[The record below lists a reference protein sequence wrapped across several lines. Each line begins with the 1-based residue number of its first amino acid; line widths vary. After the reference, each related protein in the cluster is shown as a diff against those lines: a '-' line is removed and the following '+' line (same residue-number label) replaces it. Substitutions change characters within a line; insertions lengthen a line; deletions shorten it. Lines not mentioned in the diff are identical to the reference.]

1 MSLKPVR
8 ARPLKGDASKV
19 YKLFKSGDD
28 SNFMVAMSLVDSV
41 LEGLEVL
48 LDDLNVTQEGKIK
61 SGKRFEGSEKNQH
74 HLNALLMALLASSAS
89 ERAQALRD
97 QTKIISITTAAI
109 PQLSVFPNLKAAK
122 LYIGADCLVEN
133 LACFGS
139 TPFLEYLTLYSQAV
153 PFNSGKKS
161 AQLKSLKGL
170 DAPNLLSLTTAGLEL
185 LDINS
190 LENCSKLQHVF
201 LQRNQ
206 ELKDITALSRT
217 ASSLVN
223 LSLAGSLAIE
233 NLMPLKKAHNLEFL
247 DVSSLEKIT
256 DLSALKNCTKLQYI
270 DFSNCKSLHSFDGLC
285 MATISDKYPGNSM
298 RIYGADEFSL
308 VNLKAL
314 KSLRSLP
321 PVALELTKVKIFG
334 LDSLTSLDG
343 LERSQHLQK
352 LVLTKSALQ
361 DLSAIAQLTNI
372 KEIECVQCDEI
383 MDASV
388 LGELTQLE
396 KVTFTKCQNLEILPS
411 QWKSKVKVLK
421 LLGCPALKPIESLPP
436 GLDKKDIE
444 ISDRKL
450 LPREKPVKALK
461 SDMRSL
467 WKLLSS
473 RDVANVRMGLS
484 LSEALTTAIDDLI
497 SDVSIKNGELKR
509 GKRFDGTGP
518 AQPFLDMALFGL
530 MSGAVKGS
538 KLAKSREDIQ
548 TLTVSLTT
556 ESFDLKGFD
565 NIETLTLLMVDDTTP
580 DLRNFGALP
589 ALKNLKI
596 NGGAGKLLSL
606 NGLDAPLLEEVQLK
620 GAGLVNVEALSKS
633 PLLKNIDLSENNKLS
648 SLEGIRASAATLKSL
663 NLQKCESLKSIEP
676 VGNFTQLKELYL
688 ADCKSL
694 KSIEALNKI
703 KTLTTL
709 TLENCCALSSLKGID
724 GLTLEIPTRY
734 SYGGSV
740 FSLSDCSSLATLEY
754 FPKIPDSVD
763 SLDLCSMISLKSLQH
778 LPQLSEVKSLRAYNS
793 GFQDILAIHNIPN
806 LKSAIFSNCSML
818 KDVQCLGQH
827 TTLKKVTLS
836 STAIEKLPQQW
847 KAPLEELDISQNSLL
862 ADLGQLPSSL
872 GQLNITACNTL
883 SSLKGIEG
891 CKALIKLNANQ
902 CDQLTSLKG
911 LQHCT
916 QLEELHISMR
926 VNDHVALTGLKNTQ
940 IHIAIPDDFSVFP
953 DEWLASVNKLQDSE
967 LHLAR
972 SSHLFGAS
980 TEKTKFDYNQ
990 LSLLQC
996 AKTLNFEKWDF
1007 QLNYD
1012 EMGWLLKMP
1021 NLQSLRFTQRGRMAY
1036 RIGSSVYDD
1045 LNKIRKLQN
1054 IICTEGGFTRP
1065 AFLIAHD

>member
-1 MSLKPVR
+1 MSLTPAR

-28 SNFMVAMSLVDSV
+28 GNFMVAMSLVDSV

-48 LDDLNVTQEGKIK
+48 LDDLHVTQEGKIK
-61 SGKRFEGSEKNQH
+61 SGKRFGGSEKNQH
-74 HLNALLMALLASSAS
+74 HLNALLMALLASSVS

-109 PQLSVFPNLKAAK
+109 PQLSVFPNLKEAK
-122 LYIGADCLVEN
+122 LYIGVDCLVEN
-133 LACFGS
+133 LTCFGS

-161 AQLKSLKGL
+161 AQLISLQGL

-185 LDINS
+185 LDING
-190 LENCSKLQHVF
+190 LENCSKLQEVF

-206 ELKDITALSRT
+206 ELKDITALSKT
-217 ASSLVN
+217 APSLVN
-223 LSLAGSLAIE
+223 LSLAGSSAIE
-233 NLMPLKKAHNLEFL
+233 NLMPLQKAHNLEFL
-247 DVSSLEKIT
+247 SISMLEKIT
-256 DLSALKNCTKLQYI
+256 DLSALKDCTKLQYI
-270 DFSNCKSLHSFDGLC
+270 NFGNCKALQSFDGLC
-285 MATISDKYPGNSM
+285 METISDKYPGNSM

-308 VNLKAL
+308 VNLKVL
-314 KSLRSLP
+314 KSLSSLP
-321 PVALELTKVKIFG
+321 PVASELTKVKILG
-334 LDSLTSLDG
+334 LDSLSSLDG

-361 DLSAIAQLTNI
+361 DLSAIAQLTNL

-383 MDASV
+383 TDASV

-411 QWKSKVKVLK
+411 QWKSAVKVLN

-450 LPREKPVKALK
+450 LPREKPVKVLK

-473 RDVANVRMGLS
+473 RDVANIRVGLS

-497 SDVSIKNGELKR
+497 ADVSIKNGELKR

-556 ESFDLKGFD
+556 ESPDLKGFD
-565 NIETLTLLMVDDTTP
+565 NIETLTLLMVDDTAP

-589 ALKNLKI
+589 ALKTLKI
-596 NGGAGKLLSL
+596 NGAVGKLLSL
-606 NGLDAPLLEEVQLK
+606 NGLDAPLLEEARLK
-620 GAGLVNVEALSKS
+620 GVGLVNVEALSKS
-633 PLLKNIDLSENNKLS
+633 PLLKNVDLSENKKLS
-648 SLEGIRASAATLKSL
+648 SLEGICASAATLKSL
-663 NLQKCESLKSIEP
+663 NLQKCESLKSIEH

-694 KSIEALNKI
+694 KSIEALSKI

-709 TLENCCALSSLKGID
+709 TLENCCALSSLKGIN
-724 GLTLEIPTRY
+724 GLTLEMPK

-740 FSLSDCSSLATLEY
+740 LSLSDCSSLATLEY

-793 GFQDILAIHNIPN
+793 GFEDILAIHNIPN

-827 TTLKKVTLS
+827 TMLKKVTLS
-836 STAIEKLPQQW
+836 STAIEKLPPQW

-862 ADLGQLPSSL
+862 VDLGQLPASL

-891 CKALIKLNANQ
+891 CAALIKLNANQ

-953 DEWLASVNKLQDSE
+953 DEWLASINKLQDSE

-972 SSHLFGAS
+972 NSHLFGAS
-980 TEKTKFDYNQ
+980 TEKTKFDYNH
-990 LSLLQC
+990 LSLLQNV
-996 AKTLNFEKWDF
+996 KTLNFEKWDF

-1021 NLQSLRFTQRGRMAY
+1021 NLQSLRFTPRGRMAH
-1036 RIGSSVYDD
+1036 RIGSGVYDD
-1045 LNKIRKLQN
+1045 INKLRKLQKT
-1054 IICTEGGFTRP
+1054 ICTEGGFTRP